1 MRSRFN
7 QLSIAALVISLWAGA
22 NALAQNNTGNAP
34 PASQANDPPVSLD
47 LVRSDIGDALRLLAQ
62 EGGINIVVGPEVK
75 AEVSVSLKNVPVRQ
89 ALRSLVEANGFKW
102 SEHDGVITVTKPST
116 AATTE
121 TMPALFTKI
130 LRPKCVNAATLVS
143 ALQPALSKWGRL
155 TILSEDS
162 RPGFGIGS
170 IQDGSNQPQ
179 GTTFRSASRS
189 DMVVNAIST
198 PSGSPTTAGYAGER
212 AAAAGSQTGIENSQ
226 VLLVTDTRERI
237 EEISK
242 LVSELDVPPRQVLI
256 ECRIVEMSTDL
267 QKRLGI
273 DWNIETFAN
282 GPVLYHELPLDWA
295 AGFAPGPINGLA
307 LGTVDFTRFTGL
319 LQVAQD
325 DNAVRLLANPRML
338 VFNNHTASILVG
350 EKYPL
355 LTSTITDQGTTTES
369 FDSYIPIGVQL
380 SVTPTIMSDGRVTLL
395 VHPATSALGPDVV
408 GTTGLRIA
416 RIFTRELD
424 TRVVMRDADTVVLG
438 GLISDRKTYN
448 VHKVPGLGDVPIL
461 DIFTRQERPK
471 EERVDLLVFLTAH
484 VEKAAEMSQEEKDV
498 YTRYTPRFKHSD
510 AMDEVPLHFELPG
523 TQFYDKKQTPPPD
536 GAPSDD
542 SPSQKPTDL
551 APVASPRP
559 PVDARPPAD
568 LDFVP
573 DNRQENHR

>member
-1 MRSRFN
+1 MRSRN
-7 QLSIAALVISLWAGA
+7 SIANAATLIALFVAAGA
-22 NALAQNNTGNAP
+22 SAQSNAGNP
-34 PASQANDPPVSLD
+34 PSATQANDPLVSLN

-102 SEHDGVITVTKPST
+102 AEHDDVVTVTKP
-116 AATTE
+116 AAAAPAE
-121 TMPALFTKI
+121 VAPALFTKI
-130 LRPKCVNAATLVS
+130 LRPRCINATTLVS
-143 ALQPALSKWGRL
+143 ALQPALSKWGKL
-155 TILSEDS
+155 TVLSDDS

-170 IQDGSNQPQ
+170 VSDGTSSPQ

-198 PSGSPTTAGYAGER
+198 PPGSPTTAGYAGER
-212 AAAAGSQTGIENSQ
+212 AAGGTQTGIENSQ

-237 EEISK
+237 DEITK
-242 LVSELDVPPRQVLI
+242 LVAELDVPPRQVLI

-273 DWNIETFAN
+273 DWNLEAFAN
-282 GPVLYHELPLDWA
+282 GPILYQKLPLEWE
-295 AGFAPGPINGLA
+295 AGFAPGAIYGQA
-307 LGTVDFTRFTGL
+307 LGTVDFTRFTAL
-319 LQVAQD
+319 AQITQD

-369 FDSYIPIGVQL
+369 FDSYIPIGIQL

-438 GLISDRKTYN
+438 GLISDRKTNN
-448 VHKVPGLGDVPIL
+448 VRKIPGVGDVPIL

-471 EERVDLLVFLTAH
+471 EERVDLLVFLTAY

-498 YTRYTPRFKHSD
+498 YARYTPRFKHSD
-510 AMDEVPLHFELPG
+510 ALNEVPLHFDFPG
-523 TQFYDKKQTPPPD
+523 TQFYEPKYTPPEGPEPRE
-536 GAPSDD
+536 GAP
-542 SPSQKPTDL
+542 PANPTEL
-551 APVASPRP
+551 APVASPIP
-559 PVDARPPAD
+559 PNAKSAPAATPAPAD

-573 DNRQENHR
+573 ANP